1 MTDLE
6 KYVIA
11 RWTYSIGTPIISD
24 AEYSLLH
31 TLMQT
36 EYPDNEYVNRSWSS
50 DPCPVTL
57 LKKYDMEQYIKAV
70 ILSDKTESIPSL
82 NSYREIGE
90 EFSDIEEEVEV
101 SYKHDGWN
109 IQASYFNGSLIHVQ
123 TRGRSSDAIITDHIW
138 DMFPQHIPPKGKITV
153 VSELTANREAFEYAK
168 KRFGNV
174 SQRGCVSTFLA
185 NKDVTHMLSVH
196 SFKIIGDTPYLADK
210 SLLKQWGFNVP
221 MYQKVSSYEEL
232 LEAIKVFSD
241 YLPNYDFPTD
251 GLVVAGDKTRAIRVA
266 AWEEPILRSYV
277 TGYKQEFGPYAC
289 SIGLVIYPIKRDNS
303 TQVNIPATNIKRLIE
318 MDLKPGHPV
327 AFKIVSSAI
336 AAIDEEATHLLHKT
350 YKGRFEEFQQQIQQ
364 EEKLKQELNQP

>member
-57 LKKYDMEQYIKAV
+57 LKKYGMEQYIKAV

-82 NSYREIGE
+82 NSYREIRE